1 MDIEK
6 VNITDVDVI
15 QTGNGPDLLLLHS
28 LLAERSVFDGVLPA
42 LAKDFRVTLPNLP
55 GFGGT
60 AALDKSFPEV
70 EDYADFIFNLMQRLN
85 LTNQTAVIGYG
96 AGGFMAVSLAIK

>member
-28 LLAERSVFDGVLPA
+28 LLAERSVFDGA
-42 LAKDFRVTLPNLP
+42 TYSKR
-55 GFGGT
+55 
-60 AALDKSFPEV
+60 
-70 EDYADFIFNLMQRLN
+70 I
-85 LTNQTAVIGYG
+85 
-96 AGGFMAVSLAIK
+96 